1 MIILVK
7 LKINLRTRSYRNY
20 NVFTVHS
27 MNNSVKRKIDVKIG
41 PSKYRG
47 LL

>member
-20 NVFTVHS
+20 NVFTVYS
-27 MNNSVKRKIDVKIG
+27 INNSVKLKINVKIG
-41 PSKYRG
+41 FSKYRG

>member
-27 MNNSVKRKIDVKIG
+27 MNNSLKRKINVKIG